1 TLSNCSYQV
10 PITMKF
16 TTSLVL
22 SSAACASAFVGTPV
36 STRASLK
43 SSAVRM
49 SVSDSMGSLSRGDA
63 LKAAAA
69 SAAAAGFVFSNSF
82 PAFADG
88 PYTLPDLPYPYDAL
102 EPYIDAATM
111 KFHHDKHHAA
121 YVGNANKALA
131 GKTAPS
137 LLELQKDAIKTGVR
151 NAGGGHYN
159 HCLFWNTL
167 CNHESSGAPSA
178 KLAKA
183 IDEAFGSMDEM
194 KAQFGTTAAGVF
206 GSGWAWLGCTPDGK
220 LAITGTPNQDN
231 PLMEGAAG
239 TAMVPILGLDVWEHA
254 YYLKYQN
261 RRPEYISA
269 FWNVVNW
276 AVVSE
281 NYEMYA
287 SQGKGVPVQG

>member
-1 TLSNCSYQV
+1 
-10 PITMKF
+10 MKF
-16 TTSLVL
+16 TASLVL

-36 STRASLK
+36 STRASIK
-43 SSAVRM
+43 SSMVTM
-49 SVSDSMGSLSRGDA
+49 SASDPMGSMTRGDA

-69 SAAAAGFVFSNSF
+69 SAAAAGFVFSNAF

-88 PYTLPDLPYPYDAL
+88 PYSLPDLPYPYEAL

-121 YVGNANKALA
+121 YVANANKALA

-167 CNHESSGAPSA
+167 CNHEGSGTPSP

-239 TAMVPILGLDVWEHA
+239 TAMFPILGLDVWEHA

-269 FWNVVNW
+269 FWSVVNW
-276 AVVSE
+276 AVVRHTTAAWIRQCCCSKE
-281 NYEMYA
+281 YYRRFCT
-287 SQGKGVPVQG
+287 